1 MPRSIIPSFLI
12 YCFIACITPGPANL
26 CTLSAALHYGKET
39 ALRQWRGLIAGFFI
53 DALLAVVI
61 NRLLGT
67 LLGSAVSLL
76 SWVGAAYILW
86 MAWRILKSAGAEP
99 DKETQQP
106 NFITGL
112 LLNLTNVK
120 VILFCIT
127 ALGTF
132 VLPYTRS
139 LPWLLGT
146 AVVLTL
152 MGPGSNLVWLFLGAK
167 LQKLLHAHQKTV
179 DIVMAISLALCAVSL
194 VIPR

>member
-1 MPRSIIPSFLI
+1 MPRSIIPSFLM
-12 YCFIACITPGPANL
+12 
-26 CTLSAALHYGKET
+26 
-39 ALRQWRGLIAGFFI
+39 
-53 DALLAVVI
+53 AVVI

-99 DKETQQP
+99 DKETRQP

-139 LPWLLGT
+139 LPWLVGT
-146 AVVLTL
+146 ALALTL